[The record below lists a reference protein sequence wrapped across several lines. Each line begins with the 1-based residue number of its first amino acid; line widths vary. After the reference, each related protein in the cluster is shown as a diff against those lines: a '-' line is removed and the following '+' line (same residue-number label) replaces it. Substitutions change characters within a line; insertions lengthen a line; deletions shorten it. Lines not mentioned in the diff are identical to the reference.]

1 MKTSYFSI
9 LIALSL
15 LVVLSG
21 CTNPISVPVPPTQV
35 PVTTPTVFEMP
46 LGSGETWQ
54 LVILSDSTLWGVG
67 EVLADRIEKDTGVTV
82 EYIDYA
88 LGDISAGKVLTAL
101 QAGESPN
108 WRLDKLPNILRD
120 AEMVVMFQNPR
131 DSIVPENPLGL
142 EECFASLPPKNCD
155 PSAFEQWT
163 ADLNAIWGEILK
175 LRAGQ
180 PTILRAVD
188 IYNPMVQPWKENGVY
203 EECTICWENQS
214 DAARLAAEPYN
225 IPFLS
230 RFDMMNGPVHDED
243 PRLKGFILEDG
254 EHPSGLGAQY
264 MADLLA
270 DMGYDPVI
278 PPEE

>member
-1 MKTSYFSI
+1 MKTCYFSI

-35 PVTTPTVFEMP
+35 PVPTPTVFEMP

-131 DSIVPENPLGL
+131 DSIDPENPLGL
-142 EECFASLPPKNCD
+142 EECFASLLPKNCD

-188 IYNPMVQPWKENGVY
+188 IYNPMVQPWNAWPPSP
-203 EECTICWENQS
+203 TIF
-214 DAARLAAEPYN
+214 
-225 IPFLS
+225 PFLAGS
-230 RFDMMNGPVHDED
+230 T
-243 PRLKGFILEDG
+243 
-254 EHPSGLGAQY
+254 
-264 MADLLA
+264 
-270 DMGYDPVI
+270 
-278 PPEE
+278 